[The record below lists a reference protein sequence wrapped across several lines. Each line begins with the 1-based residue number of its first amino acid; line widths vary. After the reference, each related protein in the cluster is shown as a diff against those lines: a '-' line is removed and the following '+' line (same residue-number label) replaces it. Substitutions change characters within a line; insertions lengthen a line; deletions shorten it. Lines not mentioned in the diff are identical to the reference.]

1 MRTQALKI
9 TSDIFLLFCFLSF
22 KRSTFK
28 TFFVSP
34 NFRSSKFKFHDV
46 IYNLN
51 MNNLGS
57 KGSLVT
63 KFGLFVM
70 GCYKRKTL
78 NNKFCIK
85 CHDIEDYKILKFEYL
100 KNEKSFR
107 SEVKNIFPS
116 FNSAVF

>member
-1 MRTQALKI
+1 
-9 TSDIFLLFCFLSF
+9 
-22 KRSTFK
+22 
-28 TFFVSP
+28 
-34 NFRSSKFKFHDV
+34 
-46 IYNLN
+46 
-51 MNNLGS
+51 
-57 KGSLVT
+57 
-63 KFGLFVM
+63 M

-100 KNEKSFR
+100 KNEKSFK